1 MVVAGQDHHHTPI
14 DEKAEL
20 MEEEVSMKMIL
31 NKERKIHQRNHPKK
45 AGI

>member
-20 MEEEVSMKMIL
+20 MEESQYEDDF
-31 NKERKIHQRNHPKK
+31 E
-45 AGI
+45 